1 MDKLCDRAQKALTV
15 LVGILFTGVF
25 VVTVLNIVLRNVAGL
40 AWLWIPG
47 ASRLMFIWT
56 VFLGAA
62 VLYYHNDHLLMDFFV
77 ARISPKNRRNVD
89 FVIHSVFF
97 VFLVLLIV
105 YGTEI
110 ARIRMRISFETW
122 KFPTG
127 VAYFA
132 APAAAT
138 FMTIF
143 CINKLRHL
151 WKGDQN
157 Y

>member
-1 MDKLCDRAQKALTV
+1 MA
-15 LVGILFTGVF
+15 GILFTGVF
-25 VVTVLNIVLRNVAGL
+25 LVTVLNIVLRNVAGI

-62 VLYYHNDHLLMDFFV
+62 VLYYHNDHLLMDYFV
-77 ARISPKNRRNVD
+77 ARVSPENKRKLD
-89 FVIHSVFF
+89 FLIHSVFL
-97 VFLVLLIV
+97 VFLVLLMV
-105 YGTEI
+105 YGAEI

-132 APAAAT
+132 VPTASL
-138 FMTIF
+138 FMIIF
-143 CINKLRHL
+143 CVNKLKHL
-151 WKGDQN
+151 LKGDQN

>member
-1 MDKLCDRAQKALTV
+1 MDKFCDKTQQV
-15 LVGILFTGVF
+15 LAVMAGILFSGVF
-25 VVTVLNIVLRNVAGL
+25 AVTVLNIVLRNAAGI

-62 VLYYHNDHLLMDFFV
+62 VLYYHNDHLLMDYFV
-77 ARISPKNRRNVD
+77 AKITAPTKRKFD
-89 FVIHSVFF
+89 FVIHG
-97 VFLVLLIV
+97 VFLIFLVALMI

-110 ARIRMRISFETW
+110 ARVRMRISFETW

-132 APAAAT
+132 APVAAG
-138 FMTIF
+138 FMTLF

>member
-1 MDKLCDRAQKALTV
+1 MDKLCDRTQKLLTF
-15 LVGILFTGVF
+15 LAGALFTGVF
-25 VVTVLNIVLRNVAGL
+25 VITVLNIVLRNMAGI

-47 ASRLMFIWT
+47 ASRLLFIWT

-77 ARISPKNRRNVD
+77 AKISTKNKRRLD
-89 FVIHSVFF
+89 LVIHGLFL
-97 VFLVLLIV
+97 VFLVLLMI

-110 ARIRMRISFETW
+110 ARVRMRISFETW

-127 VAYFA
+127 IAYFA
-132 APAAAT
+132 APVSAA
-138 FMTIF
+138 FMALF
-143 CINKLRHL
+143 GLNKLRHL

>member
-1 MDKLCDRAQKALTV
+1 MA
-15 LVGILFTGVF
+15 GILFTGVF
-25 VVTVLNIVLRNVAGL
+25 LVTVLNIVLRNVAGI

-62 VLYYHNDHLLMDFFV
+62 VLYYHNDHLLMDYFV
-77 ARISPKNRRNVD
+77 ARVSPENKRKLD
-89 FVIHSVFF
+89 FFIHSVFI
-97 VFLVLLIV
+97 VFLVLLMV
-105 YGTEI
+105 YGAEI

-132 APAAAT
+132 VPAASF
-138 FMTIF
+138 FMIIF
-143 CINKLRHL
+143 CVNKLRHL
-151 WKGDQN
+151 LKGDQN

>member
-1 MDKLCDRAQKALTV
+1 MDKICDKTQKALTF
-15 LVGILFTGVF
+15 LAGLLFTGVF
-25 VVTVLNIVLRNVAGL
+25 VVTVLNIVLRNVAGI

-62 VLYYHNDHLLMDFFV
+62 VLYYHNDHLLMDYFV
-77 ARISPKNRRNVD
+77 ARIAPRNKRKFD
-89 FVIHSVFF
+89 LVIHGIFLL
-97 VFLVLLIV
+97 FLVALIV

-110 ARIRMRISFETW
+110 ARVRMRISFETW

-132 APAAAT
+132 APVASG
-138 FMTIF
+138 FMALF
-143 CINKLRHL
+143 GINKLRHI

>member
-1 MDKLCDRAQKALTV
+1 MDKLCDKTQKALAV
-15 LVGILFTGVF
+15 LAGVLFTGVF
-25 VVTVLNIVLRNVAGL
+25 VVTVLNIVLRNVAGI

-56 VFLGAA
+56 VFMGAA
-62 VLYYHNDHLLMDFFV
+62 VLYYHNDHLLMDYFV
-77 ARISPKNRRNVD
+77 ARITLKNRPRID
-89 FVIHSVFF
+89 FIIHG
-97 VFLVLLIV
+97 VFLVFLLLIMV

-110 ARIRMRISFETW
+110 ARVRMRISYETW

-132 APAAAT
+132 APVASG
-138 FMTIF
+138 FMSLF

-157 Y
+157 H

>member
-1 MDKLCDRAQKALTV
+1 MDKICDKTQKALAF
-15 LVGILFTGVF
+15 LAGLLFSGVF
-25 VVTVLNIVLRNVAGL
+25 VVTVLNIVLRNVAGI

-62 VLYYHNDHLLMDFFV
+62 VLYYHNDHLLMDYFV
-77 ARISPKNRRNVD
+77 AKIAPQNKRKFD
-89 FVIHSVFF
+89 LVIHGI
-97 VFLVLLIV
+97 FLLFLIALIV

-110 ARIRMRISFETW
+110 ARVRMRISFETW

-132 APAAAT
+132 APVASG
-138 FMTIF
+138 FMALF
-143 CINKLRHL
+143 GINKLRHI

>member
-1 MDKLCDRAQKALTV
+1 MEKLCDKIQQV
-15 LVGILFTGVF
+15 LAVTAGLLFSGVF
-25 VVTVLNIVLRNVAGL
+25 LVTVLNIILRNVAGI

-62 VLYYHNDHLLMDFFV
+62 VLYYHNDHLLMDYFV
-77 ARISPKNRRNVD
+77 AKISPPKRRRFD
-89 FVIHSVFF
+89 FVIHG
-97 VFLVLLIV
+97 VFLIFLILIV
-105 YGTEI
+105 IYGTEI
-110 ARIRMRISFETW
+110 ARVRMRISFETW
-122 KFPTG
+122 RFPTG

-132 APAAAT
+132 APVASC
-138 FMTIF
+138 FMGLF
-143 CINKLRHL
+143 CINKLRRL